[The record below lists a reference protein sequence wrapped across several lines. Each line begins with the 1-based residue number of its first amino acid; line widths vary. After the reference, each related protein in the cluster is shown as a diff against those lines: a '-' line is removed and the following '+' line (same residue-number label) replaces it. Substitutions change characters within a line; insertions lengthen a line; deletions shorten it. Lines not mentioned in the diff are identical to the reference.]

1 MHLIRRV
8 VSASFKLET
17 LYRYF
22 IRLAQTDKTSKTNL
36 IHRTYLIRFKR
47 RTIVKFNC
55 LTDLELNSS
64 ESNSTILRR
73 IN

>member
-47 RTIVKFNC
+47 RTIVKFT
-55 LTDLELNSS
+55 L
-64 ESNSTILRR
+64 
-73 IN
+73 